1 MSTKRYPLLAR
12 GYVRCDRAQGDLFD
26 FQEDYGLSALPQC
39 TRLPSPTYFQG
50 SIIFH
55 VGLPNCSLHS
65 LHADFVP
72 TLSTALQKRASQLC
86 EKMVCDNIT
95 FVCESAA
102 LRNASDPSTSA
113 AAMKV
118 VWTVQAMHVI
128 DGDNNAVPPAETLIQ
143 KLQVLS
149 HDIITSDLDF
159 YKEIAQ
165 VGGDVWQ
172 DSFKQSQFRLVC
184 GSKGF
189 TIDNESGL
197 CVQCAAGTFE
207 ENGACHPC
215 PENHF
220 QDNEGQTSCKPCP
233 KHTFSQTGSTTVG
246 ACTEFDWLDLPE
258 ASRDQPYQDLHSGP
272 GMPCDPSPCQHYGV

>member
-1 MSTKRYPLLAR
+1 
-12 GYVRCDRAQGDLFD
+12 
-26 FQEDYGLSALPQC
+26 
-39 TRLPSPTYFQG
+39 
-50 SIIFH
+50 
-55 VGLPNCSLHS
+55 
-65 LHADFVP
+65 
-72 TLSTALQKRASQLC
+72 
-86 EKMVCDNIT
+86 
-95 FVCESAA
+95 
-102 LRNASDPSTSA
+102 
-113 AAMKV
+113 MKV

-197 CVQCAAGTFE
+197 CGENDFQRVFKSPTCTLQC
-207 ENGACHPC
+207 
-215 PENHF
+215 
-220 QDNEGQTSCKPCP
+220 S
-233 KHTFSQTGSTTVG
+233 V
-246 ACTEFDWLDLPE
+246 LPE
-258 ASRDQPYQDLHSGP
+258 PSKKTVPAIPVLKTTFKTTRVRQAASLAQNTLFHRRGRQLLAPALV
-272 GMPCDPSPCQHYGV
+272 C